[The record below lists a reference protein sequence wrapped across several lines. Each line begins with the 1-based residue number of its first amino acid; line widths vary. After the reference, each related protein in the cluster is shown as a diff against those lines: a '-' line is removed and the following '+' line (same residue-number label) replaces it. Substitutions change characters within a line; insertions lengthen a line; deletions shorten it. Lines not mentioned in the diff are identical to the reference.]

1 MALETAERSP
11 LPAEYAIA
19 SRLPAEYAIASRHFR
34 RVSALAR
41 FFFWNL
47 VSSRK

>member
-11 LPAEYAIA
+11 LPAEYANA
-19 SRLPAEYAIASRHFR
+19 SRDFR